1 MPTVVLRLML
11 FVRRSLESA
20 FCPLRFRR
28 TISFR
33 TRKSSGSL
41 CRLAAN
47 YERIKTRAGR
57 LSGARVTYGGG
68 KPPMAET
75 IPGRLAAARAR
86 RISRMRYLV
95 TGGAGF
101 IGSNTVDELVRR
113 GHSVVVLDDLTSGKE
128 DNLAEIR
135 NKITFIKGS
144 ITDIEVV
151 RKAVHEAEFVL
162 HLAART
168 SVPKSVKD
176 PIETNRINIDGTLN
190 VLVAA
195 RDAKVKRV
203 VFAASSSAYGET
215 PTLPKVEKMEPQP
228 ISPYGVTKYVGELYA
243 QTFGRCYGLEN
254 VSLRYF
260 NIFGPRQDPSSPYS
274 GVLAKFC
281 TAALE
286 ETQPIIFGD
295 GEQTRDFTYVENAV
309 QANVLAFEAPN
320 VSGRVFN
327 VGVGGRFSLNQT
339 VALLNKIA
347 GKSLESKYEPA
358 RDGDIR
364 DSQADISRA
373 REFLGY
379 EPAVAFEEGLRRTFD
394 WYRATQEKANAT
406 PTPASAPMPTPPK

>member
-1 MPTVVLRLML
+1 MR
-11 FVRRSLESA
+11 FV
-20 FCPLRFRR
+20 
-28 TISFR
+28 
-33 TRKSSGSL
+33 
-41 CRLAAN
+41 
-47 YERIKTRAGR
+47 
-57 LSGARVTYGGG
+57 
-68 KPPMAET
+68 
-75 IPGRLAAARAR
+75 
-86 RISRMRYLV
+86 V

-113 GHSVVVLDDLTSGKE
+113 GHSVVVLDDLSPGKE
-128 DNLAEIR
+128 ENLAEIR
-135 NKITFIKGS
+135 NKITFMKGS

-151 RKAVHEAEFVL
+151 RKAMHEAECVL

-168 SVPKSVKD
+168 SVPRSVKD

-195 RDAKVKRV
+195 RDAKVKRI

-228 ISPYGVTKYVGELYA
+228 ISPYGVSKYVGELYA

-281 TAALE
+281 NAFLE
-286 ETQPIIFGD
+286 GTQPAIFGD
-295 GEQTRDFTYVENAV
+295 GEQTRDFTFVENAV
-309 QANVLAFEAPN
+309 QANLLACEAPN
-320 VSGRVFN
+320 ASGKVFN
-327 VGVGGRFSLNQT
+327 IGVGGRFSLNQT
-339 VALLNKIA
+339 MALLNKVT
-347 GKSLESKYEPA
+347 GKNLEPKYDPP

-364 DSQADISRA
+364 DSQADISQA

-379 EPAVAFEEGLRRTFD
+379 EPQVDFEEGLRRTFE
-394 WYRATQEKANAT
+394 WYRALEAKVQATANPPQST
-406 PTPASAPMPTPPK
+406 VSPAPPVKP

>member
-1 MPTVVLRLML
+1 
-11 FVRRSLESA
+11 
-20 FCPLRFRR
+20 
-28 TISFR
+28 
-33 TRKSSGSL
+33 
-41 CRLAAN
+41 
-47 YERIKTRAGR
+47 
-57 LSGARVTYGGG
+57 
-68 KPPMAET
+68 
-75 IPGRLAAARAR
+75 
-86 RISRMRYLV
+86 MRYVV

-113 GHSVVVLDDLTSGKE
+113 GHSVVVLDDLSSGKE
-128 DNLAEIR
+128 ENLAEVR
-135 NKITFIKGS
+135 NKITLIKGS

-151 RKAVHEAEFVL
+151 RKAMHEAEYVL

-176 PIETNRINIDGTLN
+176 PIESNKVNVDGTLN

-215 PTLPKVEKMEPQP
+215 PTLPKVESMVPQP
-228 ISPYGVTKYVGELYA
+228 ISPYGVTKFVGELYA
-243 QTFGRCYGLEN
+243 QTFGRCYGLDN

-281 TAALE
+281 SAFLEDTA
-286 ETQPIIFGD
+286 PVIFGD

-309 QANVLAFEAPN
+309 QANLLACEAPN
-320 VSGRVFN
+320 ASGKIFN
-327 VGVGGRFSLNQT
+327 VGVGGRFSLNET
-339 VALLNKIA
+339 IALLNKITSKA
-347 GKSLESKYEPA
+347 FQAKYEPP

-364 DSQADISRA
+364 DSQADISQA

-379 EPAVAFEEGLRRTFD
+379 EPQVQFEEGLRRTFE
-394 WYRATQEKANAT
+394 WYRAVAAKAEAAAN
-406 PTPASAPMPTPPK
+406 PGHTPAAPSKA